1 MSDELIFS
9 IAFTVLFVGYLL
21 YMVYS
26 RQNKL
31 KLVDGFIRD
40 YYREKGYEV
49 QGISKLNARER
60 IKYGVP
66 MSPYISFYQSPFS
79 FGRMANQSVCRS
91 VETADETGKEYISY
105 VEVSF
110 SGREGLSVNEFDVY
124 EF

>member
-1 MSDELIFS
+1 MTDELIFS
-9 IAFTVLFVGYLL
+9 IAFGSFVVGYLL
-21 YMVYS
+21 YTVYN

-31 KLVDGFIRD
+31 KLVDAAIANF
-40 YYREKGYEV
+40 YREKGREV
-49 QGISKLNARER
+49 EGISKLNARER

-79 FGRMANQSVCRS
+79 MMRMANQPVCRS
-91 VETADETGKEYISY
+91 VETTGESGKEYISY

-110 SGREGLSVNEFDVY
+110 SGREGMSVNEFDRY